1 MENIKLFKVTDIF
14 VIIAAVVTSI
24 IFAVAWFSGQKDAG
38 RLAVI
43 EVDGEVYQ
51 TIDMDSLEHE
61 IRVQTEGDISV
72 AVVVS
77 QDCAYIEK
85 SGCKDKIC
93 VNTGKLSK
101 AGQISVC
108 LPAKVSL
115 SIIQDKGNSSDLPD
129 AVTG

>member
-1 MENIKLFKVTDIF
+1 MEKIKLFKAADVF
-14 VIIAAVVTSI
+14 VIIAAVVISI
-24 IFAVAWFSGQKDAG
+24 IFAFVWFSGQQNTG

-43 EVDGEVYQ
+43 EVDGQVYQ

-72 AVVVS
+72 TVVVS
-77 QDCAYIEK
+77 QDSAYVEH
-85 SGCKDKIC
+85 SECKDKIC
-93 VNTGKLSK
+93 VNTGKLDR

-108 LPAKVSL
+108 LPARVSL
-115 SIIQDKGNSSDLPD
+115 SITQDKADSSNLPD